1 MTDKTSAADFVKNQE
16 EAVKTIEKLEQSNA
30 AKLQNLSQEGVQFG
44 PGVHALWKIDALV
57 ETIMTSEEAKLIFRH
72 NLETVK
78 QKFLNDILKE
88 IRQMRLTEGVVPQTS
103 KLTIPGR

>member
-1 MTDKTSAADFVKNQE
+1 LSEQTSAADFIKNQAE
-16 EAVKTIEKLEQSNA
+16 SIKTIEKLEQSNA
-30 AKLQNLSQEGVQFG
+30 AKLQSLAQEGVQFG
-44 PGVHALWKIDALV
+44 PGVHALWKTDALI
-57 ETIMTSEEAKLIFRH
+57 ETIMTSEEAKLISRH
-72 NLETVK
+72 NLEKVK